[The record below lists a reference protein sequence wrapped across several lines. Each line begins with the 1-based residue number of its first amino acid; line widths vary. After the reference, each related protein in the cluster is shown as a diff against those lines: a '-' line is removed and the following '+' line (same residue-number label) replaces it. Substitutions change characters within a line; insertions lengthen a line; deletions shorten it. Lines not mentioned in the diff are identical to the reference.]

1 MERTLGNSPKKGGRG
16 VSGNTHRRGSMIS
29 RQSAPKGCMAFL
41 SGERRIYVGPQDT
54 LLQDSLER
62 WGSLSHTV
70 RAGSPSKGVLANI
83 DRAGYTLCP
92 KGSRVG
98 QGGVGTWTI
107 VMEVPGGVGY
117 RFLSDMDPH
126 GSRGW
131 GRHVDLLPG
140 NSSAKGRGTVRDGRD
155 PAHRRCSGKR

>member
-1 MERTLGNSPKKGGRG
+1 MERTLGNSPRKGGRG
-16 VSGNTHRRGSMIS
+16 VSGNTHHRDSMIS
-29 RQSAPKGCMAFL
+29 RQSAPKGGMTLVL
-41 SGERRIYVGPQDT
+41 SGERCFYISPQDT

-70 RAGSPSKGVLANI
+70 RAGSSSKGVLTNI
-83 DRAGYTLCP
+83 ERAGYTLCP
-92 KGSRVG
+92 RGSRVG

-107 VMEVPGGVGY
+107 VMEVPGVVGY

-140 NSSAKGRGTVRDGRD
+140 STSANGRGAGSKGRKG
-155 PAHRRCSGKR
+155 PCP